1 MADAASTPGAPLR
14 CLELFCGIGG
24 FAAAVQGHASVVGAL
39 DLSGHAIEVYRHNFS
54 DHGARQAHLEHLDEA
69 EIFGYEAE
77 LWWMSPPCQPYTTR
91 GEQRDLDDHRA
102 RSLVRLMELIG
113 RQGPAHVAME
123 NVPGFR
129 GSDAHA
135 LVLSTLNEAG
145 YEVAERLLCPT
156 ELGVP
161 AQRDR
166 YYLVASRDGLLPWRA
181 LPTPVMRPL
190 ADFLIK
196 PTDEELL
203 DVVVPA
209 EVIAKHGPGM
219 RIFDLQEEPGRIAN
233 TFTGAYGKTWQA
245 AGAYLRMADGRVRRF
260 TPREMLGLMGFSPNF
275 GFPEHVS
282 LRQRYKLIGNSLS
295 VWAMREV
302 LSALIPSIS
311 GAETQVGTH
320 TSETLTAQ

>member
-1 MADAASTPGAPLR
+1 MR

-24 FAAAVQGHASVVGAL
+24 FAAAVQGHANVVGAL
-39 DLSGHAIEVYRHNFS
+39 DLSGHAIEVYRHNFH

-69 EIFGYEAE
+69 EIFGYEAD

-91 GEQRDLDDHRA
+91 GHQRDLEDHRA
-102 RSLVRLMELIG
+102 RSLIRIMALIE

-123 NVPGFR
+123 NVPGFQ

-135 LVLSTLNEAG
+135 LVLRTLSDAG

-161 AQRDR
+161 AQRER
-166 YYLVASRDGLLPWRA
+166 YYLVASRRGLRPREKREA
-181 LPTPVMRPL
+181 AAMRPL
-190 ADFLIK
+190 ADFLMA
-196 PTDEELL
+196 PTDEELGQ
-203 DVVVPA
+203 VVVPEEA
-209 EVIAKHGPGM
+209 LAKHGPGM
-219 RIFDLQEEPGRIAN
+219 RIFDLREEPGRIAN

-260 TPREMLGLMGFSPNF
+260 TPREMLGLMGFSPDF
-275 GFPEHVS
+275 GFPDHVS

-302 LSALIPSIS
+302 LSALIPSLS
-311 GAETQVGTH
+311 GAETPVDAKA
-320 TSETLTAQ
+320 SEALALP